1 MKIYYN
7 KSKNLNN
14 LIESSK
20 FNAIDTN
27 NFINTD
33 SFPSYLSGIKIRLA
47 GRTFKQKIIPR
58 MTVKQIQNGVLSDVK
73 VKFTEKAR
81 FTGKTKRGS
90 YSFTVT
96 LGHIL

>member
-1 MKIYYN
+1 M
-7 KSKNLNN
+7 
-14 LIESSK
+14 
-20 FNAIDTN
+20 
-27 NFINTD
+27 
-33 SFPSYLSGIKIRLA
+33 A

-58 MTVKQIQNGVLSDVK
+58 MTVKQIQKGVLSNEK
-73 VKFTEKAR
+73 VKLIEKSR

>member
-1 MKIYYN
+1 
-7 KSKNLNN
+7 
-14 LIESSK
+14 
-20 FNAIDTN
+20 
-27 NFINTD
+27 
-33 SFPSYLSGIKIRLA
+33 
-47 GRTFKQKIIPR
+47 